1 MTPNFKYFLLAL
13 AVLMASVLLTG
24 CTTVSYK
31 TVSGTEVSI
40 KKFTPFG
47 GEDLSIEGT
56 LEGIG
61 TLSVNKSTEDSQAA
75 AQSLVNSLLEIANP

>member
-13 AVLMASVLLTG
+13 AFIMASVLLIG

-31 TVSGTEVSI
+31 TVSGTQVSI

-75 AQSLVNSLLEIANP
+75 AQSIIDGLIKAATP

>member
-1 MTPNFKYFLLAL
+1 MTPNFQYFLISLAL
-13 AVLMASVLLTG
+13 LIASILLTG

-31 TVSGTEVSI
+31 TLSGTEVSI

-61 TLSVNKSTEDSQAA
+61 TLSVNKKTEDSQVA
-75 AQSLVNSLLEIANP
+75 AQSLADSLIKIATP

>member
-13 AVLMASVLLTG
+13 AFIMASVLLTG

-31 TVSGTEVSI
+31 TVSGTQVSI

-75 AQSLVNSLLEIANP
+75 AQSIIDGLIKAATP